1 VLSCS
6 AKIKVFVK
14 NYTTQKAA
22 QIQYLCAM
30 SQFAHDKVVP
40 YSQSNADK
48 KEQVASMFDSI
59 AKRYDFLNRFLS
71 GGIDILW
78 RKKAIRQL
86 KKLDPKKILDVATG
100 TADVAIMTTDILTPD
115 KIIGID
121 ISEGMLS
128 FGRKKIEKLGL
139 EKTIELINGDC
150 ETINA
155 ADNSFDAVTVAFG
168 VRNFQNLE
176 KGLKEI
182 LRVLKPGGKLVV
194 LEFSQPKTFGVTQL
208 YKMYMNVVAPGMGK
222 LFSKNRNAYKYL
234 DESIKKFPEGK
245 NFTIILDNLGYINT
259 YCKPLSFGICSI
271 YCGEK

>member
-1 VLSCS
+1 MDNKTLKDLALSDI
-6 AKIKVFVK
+6 APNPHNPRIIFDEKDLDDLK
-14 NYTTQKAA
+14 
-22 QIQYLCAM
+22 
-30 SQFAHDKVVP
+30 
-40 YSQSNADK
+40 
-48 KEQVASMFDSI
+48 DSI
-59 AKRYDFLNRFLS
+59 RNAGVLVPITVYENNEPNS
-71 GGIDILW
+71 
-78 RKKAIRQL
+78 
-86 KKLDPKKILDVATG
+86 
-100 TADVAIMTTDILTPD
+100 PD
-115 KIIGID
+115 KYILLDG
-121 ISEGMLS
+121 E
-128 FGRKKIEKLGL
+128 RRWRCAKVLGL
-139 EKTIELINGDC
+139 PTIPANIVDKPKDVTQNILYMFNIHYFRKQWELFPTALKLEKIIELLKGDC

-194 LEFSQPKTFGVTQL
+194 LEFSQPKTAVVKQF
-208 YKMYMNVVAPGMGK
+208 YKVYMNVVAPGMGK